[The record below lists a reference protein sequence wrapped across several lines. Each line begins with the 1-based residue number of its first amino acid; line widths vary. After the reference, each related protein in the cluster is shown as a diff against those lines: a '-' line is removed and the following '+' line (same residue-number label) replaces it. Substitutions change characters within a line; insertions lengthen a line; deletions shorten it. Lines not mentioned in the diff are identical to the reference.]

1 MKELRSIIL
10 AAGKG
15 TRMKSS
21 LAKVL
26 HPVCGRPMLEYVMR
40 AVEASGSL
48 KNYVVLGHQIE
59 SVKEILPSGFEAV
72 EQRRLKGTADA
83 VRCAEALFQSAEGDV
98 LVLCGDTP
106 LLQAASLKRLI
117 KHHRMSGA
125 SATVLSAVVD
135 DSAGY
140 GRVIRGPNGAP
151 VAIREEKDATDDEK
165 NLLEINTGV
174 YCFKAAALFKA
185 LSRVSEN
192 ARKKEFYLTDVIEI
206 LADQGLKTAVLEI
219 DDPREAQGVNSR
231 VDLAAAEAVMRLRI
245 LESFML
251 KGISI
256 QDPATTYIDA
266 DVRIG
271 TDTVIRPFCVIE
283 RDVRIGQGCVIGP
296 FARLR
301 SGSRIGDETEIGN
314 FTEISRTQV
323 GRGCF
328 MKHFSFLGDARVGNN
343 VNIGAGAVTANYDG
357 QDKHRTRIKDQ
368 AFIGSD
374 SILVAP
380 VDVGKGA
387 VTGAGCVVAK
397 EKKIPDGAV
406 MVGVPGRIIGQK
418 KKTGKTDTHKTRRT

>member
-15 TRMKSS
+15 TRMKSD

-26 HPVCGRPMLEYVMR
+26 HPVCGRPMLDYVMT
-40 AVEASGSL
+40 AVKTSGSL

-59 SVKEILPSGFEAV
+59 RVKEILPSGFEAV
-72 EQRRLKGTADA
+72 EQRQLKGTADA
-83 VRCAEALFQSAEGDV
+83 VRCVESKFQAVDGDV

-106 LLQAASLKRLI
+106 LLQTATLKRLI
-117 KHHRMSGA
+117 KHHRMSGS
-125 SATVLSAVVD
+125 SATVLSAVVQ
-135 DSAGY
+135 DSTGY
-140 GRVIRGPNGAP
+140 GRVIRGINGAP
-151 VAIREEKDATDDEK
+151 VAIREEKDASEAEK

-174 YCFKAAALFKA
+174 YCFKAGALFRA
-185 LSRVSEN
+185 LSRIREN
-192 ARKKEFYLTDVIEI
+192 ALKKEFYLTDVIEI
-206 LADQGLKTAVLEI
+206 LADQGLKTSVIEVN
-219 DDPREAQGVNSR
+219 DPREAQGVNSR
-231 VDLAAAEAVMRLRI
+231 VDLAVAESVMRRRI
-245 LESFML
+245 LETFML

-266 DVRIG
+266 DVKIG

-283 RDVRIGQGCVIGP
+283 RDVRIGRGCVIGP

-301 SGSRIGDETEIGN
+301 SGSRIGDQTEIGN
-314 FTEISRTQV
+314 FTEVSRTQV
-323 GRGCF
+323 GSGCF
-328 MKHFSFLGDARVGNN
+328 MKHFSFLGDAKLGDN
-343 VNIGAGAVTANYDG
+343 VNIGAGVVTANYDG
-357 QDKHRTRIKDQ
+357 QNKHQTRIKDQ

-406 MVGVPGRIIGQK
+406 MVGVPGRIIGK
-418 KKTGKTDTHKTRRT
+418 KKTEKPNTHKTRRT